1 MMRSATRS
9 SLRLLM
15 RTLKDGAAILLLCAA
30 AVPVYAQSPS
40 SQAAVE
46 FQYEN
51 AKQQLA
57 KYVILVREDGT
68 GHFHAAAGEVS
79 PDDIAALPQPAQDRD
94 IHISKAATERIF
106 TIARQKK
113 FFAMDCESG
122 AANIAFQGKKTLR
135 YAGPGG
141 TGSCSY
147 NYSKDAQIQWLT
159 REFEGTASTLDEG
172 RKLAVQHE
180 HGRLSL
186 DAELETLETLVHNGQ
201 AVELTNIAP
210 TLREIAGDEAVLQR
224 AQKRARQL
232 LFEADKADA
241 QDKLTP

>member
-1 MMRSATRS
+1 MRCLLPSLPAT
-9 SLRLLM
+9 
-15 RTLKDGAAILLLCAA
+15 AAALICAA
-30 AVPVYAQSPS
+30 QLCLYAQSPS
-40 SQAAVE
+40 STAAVE
-46 FQYEN
+46 FRYEN
-51 AKQQLA
+51 PKQQLA

-68 GHFHAAAGEVS
+68 GHFHADAAEVT

-94 IHISKAATERIF
+94 IQISKAAVNRIF
-106 TIARQKK
+106 SIARQKK
-113 FFAMDCESG
+113 FFATDCDAG
-122 AANIAFQGKKTLR
+122 AANIAFQGKKTLN
-135 YAGPGG
+135 YAGPEG

-147 NYSKDAQIQWLT
+147 NYGKDQQIQWIT

-210 TLREIAGDEAVLQR
+210 TLREIAGDDAVMQR

-232 LFEADKADA
+232 LFAADKADA
-241 QDKLTP
+241 EDKLKP